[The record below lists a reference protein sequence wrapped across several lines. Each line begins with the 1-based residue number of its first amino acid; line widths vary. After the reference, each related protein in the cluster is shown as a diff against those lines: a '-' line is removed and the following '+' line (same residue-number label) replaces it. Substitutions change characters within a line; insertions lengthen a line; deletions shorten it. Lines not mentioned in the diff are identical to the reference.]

1 MSIFSKLFKKQPKNR
16 AELEFLIKETIE
28 KKSAGCDLNFIDVSQ
43 ITDMSRLFEESD
55 FNGDISQWDVSN
67 VTTMEKMFRKSKFM
81 GDISQ
86 WNVSKVTNMEGCF
99 SQSKFNGDISNW
111 DVSNVTNMRSMFYR
125 SAFNGDLS
133 EWDVSNVTD
142 MGHMFDEDVPFNG
155 DISKW
160 DVSNVKDMSYMFC
173 GPLFD
178 KSEFNGDISNWNVS
192 KVTDMGNMFE
202 KSKFNGDISKWDVS
216 NVTNMECMFHL
227 SEFNGDISNWN
238 VSKVTDM
245 GHMFEDS
252 KFKGDIGK
260 WNVSN
265 VTDMQHM
272 FDSNSFKCDLS
283 NWDVSNVRH
292 MKDMFSGV
300 FGSNNS
306 NIGDFSKWDIRNA
319 DDISSLFQMKGY
331 SKEEM
336 AEIKNKVFRKT
347 MNACPKDCE
356 ELKSILKN
364 AETCGIKDLNTI
376 DISKITDMGG
386 LFEGS
391 EFNGDISQW
400 DVSHVKN
407 MKNMFHNSK
416 FSGDISK
423 WNVSNVTDMES
434 MFEGSSFNGNIS
446 KWDVSKVE
454 NMTAMFKN
462 SKFHG
467 DISGWTLA
475 PKSSGMFTN
484 SGFSEEEINA
494 LLLPLCKPF
503 TDPRDGETY
512 RVCRIGD
519 QIWMAENLRYR
530 RKKGGSYAYDGDSSN
545 VPKYGRLY
553 TYEAAK
559 ESCPPGWHIPSVDEC
574 KKMMEFVGKE
584 YDVGDALRAVEWK
597 DGMDAF
603 GFTALPAGD
612 YSYYSDDDGY
622 RYGDLGSDA
631 SFWLYGENADA
642 VAGFEHGDHFSPSEQ
657 EAGYYDRDRRSIRCI
672 KD

>member
-111 DVSNVTNMRSMFYR
+111 DVSNVTNMRSMF
-125 SAFNGDLS
+125 
-133 EWDVSNVTD
+133 
-142 MGHMFDEDVPFNG
+142 DEDVPFNG

-160 DVSNVKDMSYMFC
+160 DVSNVTSMKNMFC

-178 KSEFNGDISNWNVS
+178 K
-192 KVTDMGNMFE
+192 
-202 KSKFNGDISKWDVS
+202 
-216 NVTNMECMFHL
+216 